1 MELGHQGRESPFMK
15 LDINMLVRQMAVER
29 DIEAETLVEAVAEA
43 ISSAARKHY
52 KERNVHTDIDV
63 ESGEVESW
71 KARDV
76 VEEVE
81 DPEIEMTLEE
91 AQAIDPNA
99 EIGGIVKLE
108 ALDTS
113 VLGRIAAQSA
123 RQVLFQRVREAE
135 RAVVSRNYSG
145 RVGDMINGIVK
156 RMDRGSLI
164 VELGDTEGIIPRS
177 HQVRHERYS
186 QGDRVRAVVVDVT
199 MDANRPQVVLSRT
212 SPMLLGKLLEM
223 EVPEIYD
230 GTVIIKKCVRE
241 PGERAKVAVT
251 SKDSDVDPVGAC
263 VGLKGSRV
271 QAITREL
278 KGEKID
284 IIPFNSDL
292 VTFAQNALSPAKIN
306 RVAVREEPI
315 TVVVRNEE
323 GQPVVDEDGGTVT
336 EQRKE
341 VVLDVIVGTEQLSLA
356 IGKRG
361 QNVRLASRLLD
372 CRIEIKSQEAVKDE
386 LATALA
392 SMLREME
399 GLSEEEELPELES
412 ASKTVSYD
420 EIIPLEEMKM
430 LTDRL
435 RERLEGH
442 GVHTIQDLL
451 ARDAR
456 GLATIPGIG
465 PVTAQKL
472 LDMAGETLEEN
483 LAEAAESA
491 IGEE

>member
-1 MELGHQGRESPFMK
+1 MK
-15 LDINMLVRQMAVER
+15 LDINLLVRQMAADR
-29 DIEAETLVEAVAEA
+29 DIEADILVTAVAEA

-52 KERNVHTDIDV
+52 KERNVHTEIDV

-71 KARDV
+71 TARDV

-81 DPEIEMTLEE
+81 DPEIEVTLEE
-91 AQAIDPNA
+91 ARAIDPTA

-108 ALDTS
+108 VLDTS

-135 RAVVSRNYSG
+135 RAVVYKNYSD

-164 VELGDTEGIIPRS
+164 VELGDTEGVIPRS

-212 SPMLLGKLLEM
+212 SPMLLEKLLEM

-230 GTVIIKKCVRE
+230 GTVVIRKCMRE
-241 PGERAKVAVT
+241 PGERAKVAVF

-284 IIPFNSDL
+284 IIPFSSDL

-315 TVVVRNEE
+315 TVIVRDEE
-323 GQPVVDEDGGTVT
+323 GQPVLDEEGNALTEEGT
-336 EQRKE
+336 E

-361 QNVRLASRLLD
+361 QNVRLASRLLES
-372 CRIEIKSQEAVKDE
+372 RIEIKSQEAVKDE
-386 LATALA
+386 LASALA
-392 SMLREME
+392 TMLREME
-399 GLSEEEELPELES
+399 GISPDEEIPELEVAVKS
-412 ASKTVSYD
+412 VSYD
-420 EIIPLEEMKM
+420 ELVPLEEMEM

-442 GVHTIQDLL
+442 GIHTVQDLL
-451 ARDAR
+451 GNDAD
-456 GLATIPGIG
+456 GLSIIPGIG

-472 LDMAGETLEEN
+472 LDMAGKALEES
-483 LAEAAESA
+483 LAEDAEESVV
-491 IGEE
+491 GEE

>member
-1 MELGHQGRESPFMK
+1 MK
-15 LDINMLVRQMAVER
+15 LDINMLVRQMAAER
-29 DIEAETLVEAVAEA
+29 DIEADILVDAVAEA
-43 ISSAARKHY
+43 ISSAARKQY
-52 KERNVHTDIDV
+52 KERNVHTEIDV

-71 KARDV
+71 TARNV

-91 AQAIDPNA
+91 ARAIDLEV
-99 EIGGIVKLE
+99 EIGGIVRLE
-108 ALDTS
+108 ILDTS
-113 VLGRIAAQSA
+113 ELGRIAAQSA

-135 RAVVSRNYSG
+135 RAVVHKNYSD

-164 VELGDTEGIIPRS
+164 VELGDTEGVLPRS

-230 GTVIIKKCVRE
+230 GTVIIRICVRE
-241 PGERAKVAVT
+241 PGERAKVAVF

-284 IIPFNSDL
+284 IIPFSSDL

-315 TVVVRNEE
+315 TVIVRDEE
-323 GQPVVDEDGGTVT
+323 GQPVLDEEGNTVT
-336 EQRKE
+336 EEGKE
-341 VVLDVIVGTEQLSLA
+341 VVLDVIVNTEQLSLA

-386 LATALA
+386 LASALA
-392 SMLREME
+392 TMLREME
-399 GLSEEEELPELES
+399 GISDDEAIPELEV
-412 ASKTVSYD
+412 AAKTVSYD
-420 EIIPLEEMKM
+420 ELVPLEEMEM
-430 LTDRL
+430 LTERL

-442 GVHTIQDLL
+442 SIHTVQDLL
-451 ARDAR
+451 AKDADD
-456 GLATIPGIG
+456 LSTIPGIG

-472 LDMAGETLEEN
+472 LDMASQALEES
-483 LAEAAESA
+483 LAEDAEESVV
-491 IGEE
+491 GEE

>member
-1 MELGHQGRESPFMK
+1 MK
-15 LDINMLVRQMAVER
+15 LDINMLVRQMAAER
-29 DIEAETLVEAVAEA
+29 DIEAEILVDAVAEA

-52 KERNVHTDIDV
+52 KERNVHTEIDI

-71 KARDV
+71 TARDV

-91 AQAIDPNA
+91 AQAVDAAA
-99 EIGGIVKLE
+99 EIGGIVRLE
-108 ALDTS
+108 SLDTS
-113 VLGRIAAQSA
+113 ALGRIAAQSA

-135 RAVVSRNYSG
+135 RAVVFKNYSD
-145 RVGDMINGIVK
+145 RIGDMINGIVK

-164 VELGDTEGIIPRS
+164 VELGDTEGVIPRS

-186 QGDRVRAVVVDVT
+186 QGDRVRAVVVDIT

-212 SPMLLGKLLEM
+212 SSMLLEKLLEM

-230 GTVIIKKCVRE
+230 GTVIIRKCMRE
-241 PGERAKVAVT
+241 PGERAKVAVF

-284 IIPFNSDL
+284 IISFSSDL

-315 TVVVRNEE
+315 TVIVRDED
-323 GQPVVDEDGGTVT
+323 GQPVIDEEGNTLT
-336 EQRKE
+336 EEATE

-386 LATALA
+386 LASALA
-392 SMLREME
+392 TMLREME
-399 GLSEEEELPELES
+399 GISPDEEIPELE
-412 ASKTVSYD
+412 AAAETVSYD
-420 EIIPLEEMKM
+420 ELVPLEEMEM
-430 LTDRL
+430 LTERL
-435 RERLEGH
+435 RERLEGN
-442 GVHTIQDLL
+442 GIHTVQDLL
-451 ARDAR
+451 AMDAD
-456 GLATIPGIG
+456 GLSTIPGIG

-472 LDMAGETLEEN
+472 LDMAGRALEES
-483 LAEAAESA
+483 LAENAEESVV
-491 IGEE
+491 GEE

>member
-1 MELGHQGRESPFMK
+1 MK
-15 LDINMLVRQMAVER
+15 LDINMLVRQMAAER
-29 DIEAETLVEAVAEA
+29 DIEAEILVDAVAEA

-52 KERNVHTDIDV
+52 KERNVHTEIDI

-71 KARDV
+71 TARDV

-91 AQAIDPNA
+91 AQAVDAAA

-108 ALDTS
+108 SLDTS
-113 VLGRIAAQSA
+113 ALGRIAAQSA

-135 RAVVSRNYSG
+135 RAVVYKNYSD
-145 RVGDMINGIVK
+145 RIGDMINGIVK

-164 VELGDTEGIIPRS
+164 VELGDTEGVIPRS

-186 QGDRVRAVVVDVT
+186 QGDRVRAVVVDIT

-212 SPMLLGKLLEM
+212 SSMLLEKLLEM

-230 GTVIIKKCVRE
+230 GTVIIRKCMRE
-241 PGERAKVAVT
+241 PGERAKVAVF

-284 IIPFNSDL
+284 IISFSSDL

-315 TVVVRNEE
+315 TVIVRDED
-323 GQPVVDEDGGTVT
+323 GQPVIDEEGNTLT
-336 EQRKE
+336 EEATE

-386 LATALA
+386 LASALA
-392 SMLREME
+392 TMLREME
-399 GLSEEEELPELES
+399 GISPDEEIPELE
-412 ASKTVSYD
+412 AAAETVSYD
-420 EIIPLEEMKM
+420 ELVPLEEMEM
-430 LTDRL
+430 LTERL
-435 RERLEGH
+435 RERLEGN
-442 GVHTIQDLL
+442 GIHTVQDLL
-451 ARDAR
+451 AMDAD
-456 GLATIPGIG
+456 GLSTIPGIG

-472 LDMAGETLEEN
+472 LDMAGKALEES
-483 LAEAAESA
+483 LAENAEESVV
-491 IGEE
+491 GEE

>member
-1 MELGHQGRESPFMK
+1 MK
-15 LDINMLVRQMAVER
+15 LDINMLVQQMAAER
-29 DIEAETLVEAVAEA
+29 DIEADILVNAVAEA

-52 KERNVHTDIDV
+52 KERNVFTEIDV

-71 KARDV
+71 TARDV

-81 DPEIEMTLEE
+81 DPEIEVTLEE
-91 AQAIDPNA
+91 AQAIDAAA
-99 EIGGIVKLE
+99 EIGGIVKLA
-108 ALDTS
+108 ALDTT

-135 RAVVSRNYSG
+135 RAVVYKNYSD
-145 RVGDMINGIVK
+145 RIGDMINGIVK

-164 VELGDTEGIIPRS
+164 VELGDTEGVIPRS

-212 SPMLLGKLLEM
+212 SPMLLEKLLEM

-230 GTVIIKKCVRE
+230 GTVIIRKCMRE
-241 PGERAKVAVT
+241 PGERAKVAVF

-284 IIPFNSDL
+284 IIPFSSDL

-315 TVVVRNEE
+315 TVIVRDED
-323 GQPVVDEDGGTVT
+323 GQPVLDEEGHTLT
-336 EQRKE
+336 EEGME

-372 CRIEIKSQEAVKDE
+372 SRIEIKSQEAVKDE
-386 LATALA
+386 LASALA
-392 SMLREME
+392 TMLREME
-399 GLSEEEELPELES
+399 GISPDEEIPELE
-412 ASKTVSYD
+412 AAAEAVSYD
-420 EIIPLEEMKM
+420 ELVPLEEMEM
-430 LTDRL
+430 LTERL
-435 RERLEGH
+435 RERLEGN
-442 GVHTIQDLL
+442 GIHTVQDLL
-451 ARDAR
+451 AMDAD
-456 GLATIPGIG
+456 GLSTIPGIG

-472 LDMAGETLEEN
+472 LDMAGKALEES
-483 LAEAAESA
+483 LAEDAEESVV
-491 IGEE
+491 GEE

>member
-1 MELGHQGRESPFMK
+1 MK
-15 LDINMLVRQMAVER
+15 LDINLLVQQMAAER
-29 DIEAETLVEAVAEA
+29 DIEADILVSAVAEA

-52 KERNVHTDIDV
+52 KERNIHTEIDV

-71 KARDV
+71 TARDV
-76 VEEVE
+76 VDEVE
-81 DPEIEMTLEE
+81 DPEIEVTLEE
-91 AQAIDPNA
+91 AQAIDPAA
-99 EIGGIVKLE
+99 EIGGIVKLD
-108 ALDTS
+108 AVDTS
-113 VLGRIAAQSA
+113 ELGRIAAQSA

-135 RAVVSRNYSG
+135 RAVVYKNYSD

-156 RMDRGSLI
+156 RMDRGALI
-164 VELGDTEGIIPRS
+164 VELGDTEGVIPRS

-186 QGDRVRAVVVDVT
+186 QGDRVRAVVVDIT

-212 SPMLLGKLLEM
+212 SPMLLEKLLEM

-230 GTVIIKKCVRE
+230 GTVIIRMCMRE
-241 PGERAKVAVT
+241 PGERAKVAVF

-284 IIPFNSDL
+284 IIPFSSDL

-306 RVAVREEPI
+306 RVAVREVPI
-315 TVVVRNEE
+315 TVIVRDEE
-323 GQPVVDEDGGTVT
+323 GQPVLDEEGNAVT
-336 EQRKE
+336 EEGKE

-386 LATALA
+386 LASALA
-392 SMLREME
+392 TMLREME
-399 GLSEEEELPELES
+399 GVSVDEEIPELEAAAES
-412 ASKTVSYD
+412 VSYD
-420 EIIPLEEMKM
+420 ELVPLEEMAM
-430 LTDRL
+430 LTERL

-442 GVHTIQDLL
+442 SIHTVQDLL
-451 ARDAR
+451 AKDADE
-456 GLATIPGIG
+456 LSTIPGIG

-472 LDMAGETLEEN
+472 LDMAGQTLEES
-483 LAEAAESA
+483 LAEDAEESVV
-491 IGEE
+491 GEE

>member
-1 MELGHQGRESPFMK
+1 MK
-15 LDINMLVRQMAVER
+15 LDINMLVQQMAAER
-29 DIEAETLVEAVAEA
+29 DIEADILVNAVAEA

-52 KERNVHTDIDV
+52 KERNVFTEIDV

-71 KARDV
+71 TARDV

-81 DPEIEMTLEE
+81 DPEIEVTLEE
-91 AQAIDPNA
+91 AQAIDAAA
-99 EIGGIVKLE
+99 EIGGIVKLA
-108 ALDTS
+108 ALDTT

-135 RAVVSRNYSG
+135 RAVVYKNYSD
-145 RVGDMINGIVK
+145 RIGDMINGIVK

-164 VELGDTEGIIPRS
+164 VELGDTEGVIPRS

-212 SPMLLGKLLEM
+212 SPMLLEKLLEM

-230 GTVIIKKCVRE
+230 GTVIIRKCMRE
-241 PGERAKVAVT
+241 PGERAKVAVF

-284 IIPFNSDL
+284 IIPFSSDL

-315 TVVVRNEE
+315 TVVVRDED
-323 GQPVVDEDGGTVT
+323 GQPVLDEEGNTLT
-336 EQRKE
+336 EESME

-372 CRIEIKSQEAVKDE
+372 SRIEIKSQEAVKDE
-386 LATALA
+386 LASALA
-392 SMLREME
+392 TMLREME
-399 GLSEEEELPELES
+399 GISADEEIPELEAAAKS
-412 ASKTVSYD
+412 VSYD
-420 EIIPLEEMKM
+420 ELVPLEEMEM
-430 LTDRL
+430 LTERL

-442 GVHTIQDLL
+442 GIHTVQDLL
-451 ARDAR
+451 TNDAD
-456 GLATIPGIG
+456 GLSIIPGIG

-472 LDMAGETLEEN
+472 LDMAGKALEES
-483 LAEAAESA
+483 LAEDAEESVV
-491 IGEE
+491 GEE

>member
-1 MELGHQGRESPFMK
+1 MK
-15 LDINMLVRQMAVER
+15 LDINLLVRQMAAER

-52 KERNVHTDIDV
+52 KERNVYTEIDV
-63 ESGEVESW
+63 ESGEVQSW
-71 KARDV
+71 VARDV

-81 DPEIEMTLEE
+81 DEEIEVTLEE
-91 AQAIDPNA
+91 AQAIDPEA
-99 EIGGIVKLE
+99 KIGGVVTLD

-135 RAVVSRNYSG
+135 RAVVYRNYSD

-156 RMDRGSLI
+156 RMDRGALI

-212 SPMLLGKLLEM
+212 SPMLLEKLLEM

-230 GTVIIKKCVRE
+230 GTVIIRICVRE
-241 PGERAKVAVT
+241 PGERAKVAVF

-315 TVVVRNEE
+315 TVVVRDEE
-323 GQPVVDEDGGTVT
+323 GQPVLDEDGEVMT
-336 EQRKE
+336 EEGKE
-341 VVLDVIVGTEQLSLA
+341 VVLDVIVGSEQLSLA

-386 LATALA
+386 LASALA
-392 SMLREME
+392 EMLREME
-399 GLSEEEELPELES
+399 GVTAEDEIPELE
-412 ASKTVSYD
+412 AVGARVSYD
-420 EIIPLEEMKM
+420 ELIPLDEIET

-442 GVHTIQDLL
+442 SVHTIQDLL
-451 ARDAR
+451 ARSADD
-456 GLATIPGIG
+456 LATIPGIG

-472 LDMAGETLEEN
+472 LTMARQTLEES
-483 LAEAAESA
+483 LAEQAEESMVR
-491 IGEE
+491 EE

>member
-1 MELGHQGRESPFMK
+1 MK
-15 LDINMLVRQMAVER
+15 LDINMLVRQMAAER
-29 DIEAETLVEAVAEA
+29 DIEAETLVDAVAEA

-63 ESGEVESW
+63 ETGEVESW
-71 KARDV
+71 IARDV

-81 DPEIEMTLEE
+81 E
-91 AQAIDPNA
+91 AQAIDPSA
-99 EIGGIVKLE
+99 EVGGIVKLD

-135 RAVVSRNYSG
+135 RAVIYKNYSG

-156 RMDRGSLI
+156 RMDRGALI
-164 VELGDTEGIIPRS
+164 VELGDTEGIVPRS

-212 SPMLLGKLLEM
+212 SPMLLEKLLEM

-230 GTVIIKKCVRE
+230 GTVIIRVCVRE
-241 PGERAKVAVT
+241 PGERAKVAVF

-292 VTFAQNALSPAKIN
+292 VSFAQNALSPAKIN

-315 TVVVRNEE
+315 TVVLRDEE
-323 GQPVVDEDGGTVT
+323 GQPILDENGETLT
-336 EQRKE
+336 EEKKE
-341 VVLDVIVGTEQLSLA
+341 IVLDVIVGTEQLSLA

-386 LATALA
+386 LASALA

-399 GLSEEEELPELES
+399 GISEEEGIPDLDVAAEV
-412 ASKTVSYD
+412 VSYD
-420 EIIPLEEMKM
+420 EIIPLEEMES
-430 LTDRL
+430 LTERL
-435 RERLEGH
+435 RERLQGH
-442 GVHTIQDLL
+442 GIHTVQDLL
-451 ARDAR
+451 ALDAKE
-456 GLATIPGIG
+456 LSTIPGIG

-472 LDMAGETLEEN
+472 LDSASETLEVN

-491 IGEE
+491 VGEE